1 MADPNRFHGEC
12 DPCAAGQMEDHSIV
26 DSIDITGVGLKTTGA
41 ISFTKSFVSEPA
53 VSAIVE
59 VDHASD
65 TTLEFDSLMV
75 TDLSTG
81 GCTITFKVTV
91 AATTA
96 TVAKVHWK
104 AVGT

>member
-1 MADPNRFHGEC
+1 MDDSGVV
-12 DPCAAGQMEDHSIV
+12 G
-26 DSIDITGVGLKTTGA
+26 SIDITGVGLKTTGA
-41 ISFTKSFVSEPA
+41 ISFTKSFSGDPVVVA
-53 VSAIVE
+53 TVE

-75 TDLSTG
+75 TNLSAS

-104 AVGT
+104 ANGA